1 VTLRGAR
8 LTLPADVDG
17 DGQAEQG
24 VFDLS
29 TGVSITPG
37 IRTGDLIGQTGSQA
51 AALIDYVSP
60 GDQGRAGYNLDVGGG
75 AAFYRVE
82 FRGFEGSSGRWGNGS
97 SDDVADAEAEDVW
110 RQLSVWQRYLN
121 RGEFDSRSPATFE
134 WGDYSSSGAYDP
146 IAVSVEEPAAT
157 FSAEEQTSVFS
168 GDVTLISVRAIE
180 QARQSTAQDSR

>member
-1 VTLRGAR
+1 LEVALVVDAQLVAQFVGDVDLHLRRALLGRRRARRLIERLAEPRPLPSAPGAR
-8 LTLPADVDG
+8 VPAG
-17 DGQAEQG
+17 LREGRPE
-24 VFDLS
+24 LS
-29 TGVSITPG
+29 TV
-37 IRTGDLIGQTGSQA
+37 
-51 AALIDYVSP
+51 
-60 GDQGRAGYNLDVGGG
+60 GG